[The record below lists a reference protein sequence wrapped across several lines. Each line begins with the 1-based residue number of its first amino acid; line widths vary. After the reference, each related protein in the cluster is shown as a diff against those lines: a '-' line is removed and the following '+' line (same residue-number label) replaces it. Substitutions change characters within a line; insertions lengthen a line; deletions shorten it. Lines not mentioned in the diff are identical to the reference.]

1 MSDAATRAWDAPPS
15 PAAVRRRFI
24 GFMAMVVGMFMA
36 ILDIQIVSA
45 SIAEVQAGLAAGPDE
60 ASWVQTS
67 YLIAEI
73 VMIPLSGFLSRMLST
88 RVLFV
93 VSATGFTVFS
103 LACAMASNLQAMILF
118 RACQGFLG
126 GAMIPTVFASAFLMF
141 AGQQRLKMSVLI
153 GLTATMA
160 PTIGPT
166 LGGYLT
172 QALSWHWLFLI
183 NVPIGA
189 AVALTVWLCIDIDKP
204 EPGLFGKF
212 DWVGLGLLAGFLG
225 GLEYVMEE
233 GPRWEWLADA
243 SIRNGAILS
252 AVCCL
257 GFFWRSLTRPN
268 PLVELRAFG
277 NRNFAIGSLFS
288 FCVGV
293 GLYGSVYL
301 VPLFLG
307 RVRAY
312 NSLQI
317 GETMFITGLVMFIA
331 APMVARVAP
340 KVDLRLMMT
349 FGFLTMALAVWLTA
363 TLTNLSGFWEM
374 ALPLGLRG
382 AGTMCAMLAVNQ
394 VALGTLPPSML
405 KGASGLYNLMR
416 NLGGA
421 VALAVINTMVQD
433 RSYQHRAQVDEAV
446 GWGRVGATQ
455 FVDNLTLAL
464 TPRFQGDVDLAVL
477 RRIAAMVQ
485 REALVLAYND
495 VLVLMALLF
504 LLVAPLAFLVARPRL
519 APPGGGAH

>member
-1 MSDAATRAWDAPPS
+1 MSGALALEARPVS
-15 PAAVRRRFI
+15 GRRI
-24 GFMAMVVGMFMA
+24 LGFMAMVVGMFMA

-67 YLIAEI
+67 DLIAEI

-93 VSATGFTVFS
+93 ISASGFTVFS
-103 LACAMASNLQAMILF
+103 LLCALASNLQAMILF

-126 GAMIPTVFASAFLMF
+126 GAMIPTVFASTFLMF
-141 AGQQRLKMSVLI
+141 GGQQRLRMSVLI
-153 GLTATMA
+153 GLTATLA
-160 PTIGPT
+160 PTVGPT

-172 QALSWHWLFLI
+172 EAFSWHWLFLI

-189 AVALTVWLCIDIDKP
+189 AVAVVVWACIDIDRP
-204 EPGLFGKF
+204 DPGLLASF
-212 DWVGLGLLAGFLG
+212 DWLGLGLLAGFLG

-233 GPRWEWLADA
+233 GPRQEWLADA
-243 SIRNGAILS
+243 GIRYGALLS
-252 AVCCL
+252 ATCCV
-257 GFFWRSLTRPN
+257 GFFWRSLTRRN
-268 PLVELRAFG
+268 PLVELRAFTD
-277 NRNFAIGSLFS
+277 RNFAIGSLFS
-288 FCVGV
+288 FCVGM

-301 VPLFLG
+301 IPLFLG

-317 GETMFITGLVMFIA
+317 GETMFITGAAMFVVSPII
-331 APMVARVAP
+331 ARVAQ
-340 KVDLRLMMT
+340 KLDLRILMVT
-349 FGFLTMALAVWLTA
+349 GFLTMALAVWLTA
-363 TLTNLSGFWEM
+363 TLTNLSGFWQM

-405 KGASGLYNLMR
+405 KGASGLYNLTR

-421 VALAVINTMVQD
+421 VALAVINTLVQD
-433 RSYQHRAQVDEAV
+433 RSYQHRAQLNEAV
-446 GWGRVGATQ
+446 TWARPGATQ
-455 FVDNLTLAL
+455 FVETLTQAL
-464 TPRFQGDVDLAVL
+464 TPRLPGDAEV
-477 RRIAAMVQ
+477 AALKRVAALVQ

-504 LLVAPLAFLVARPRL
+504 LAVAPLAFLVRRPRP
-519 APPGGGAH
+519 APPR